1 MKKKQ
6 KSFRNAS
13 FVGQPKYNCNG
24 DVLMADRWA
33 PPKFILTSDP
43 AGPTLVDFLIMVYE
57 WRTPVVVM
65 LCQ

>member
-13 FVGQPKYNCNG
+13 FVGQPNYNCNG
-24 DVLMADRWA
+24 DVLMADCLA
-33 PPKFILTSDP
+33 LPKFILTSDP
-43 AGPTLVDFLIMVYE
+43 AGPTLVDFLLMVYE
-57 WRTPVVVM
+57 LRTPVVVM